1 MKCRKSLRSTGN
13 QEDQDMH
20 EEKGDLKKQEEQEKK
35 KYEVHEEQEG

>member
-20 EEKGDLKKQEEQEKK
+20 EEKGDLKKQEKK